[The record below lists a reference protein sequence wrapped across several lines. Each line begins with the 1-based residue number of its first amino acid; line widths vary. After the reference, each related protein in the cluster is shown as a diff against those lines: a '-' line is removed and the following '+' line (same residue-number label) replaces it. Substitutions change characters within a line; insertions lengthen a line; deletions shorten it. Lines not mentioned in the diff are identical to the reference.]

1 MKKFTIF
8 LLFTFLT
15 FYNFTVT
22 SFDLNDP
29 SGNTVVITSPS
40 VSGLSDVAI
49 MGFIYKAQFEPNPV
63 PHFSLVP
70 LSNVKVDYFV
80 DNDYVDSYYTD
91 SDGSYCFFYTKKT
104 IASQFV
110 CFNYSKI
117 MPENLE
123 NVDYEICDIPVIAYN
138 LNPPCCEI
146 TGCLNFELNF
156 VILSQGYFRHED
168 YNAPDDNFYL
178 ITIANGEIISIQSI
192 H

>member
-1 MKKFTIF
+1 MKKIIIILFIF
-8 LLFTFLT
+8 LIVDF
-15 FYNFTVT
+15 FTVK
-22 SFDLNDP
+22 SLDLDDP

-40 VSGLSDVAI
+40 VSGISDVAI

-80 DNDYVDSYYTD
+80 DNDYIDSYFTD

-117 MPENLE
+117 LPDNLE
-123 NVDYEICDIPVIAYN
+123 NVDYEICETPEIAYN

-146 TGCLNFELNF
+146 SSCLNFELNF
-156 VILSQGYFRHED
+156 IILSQGYFNHDD
-168 YNAPDDNFYL
+168 YNSPDDQIYL
-178 ITIANGEIISIQSI
+178 ITTANGEIISIEKI
-192 H
+192 Y